1 MRTRHISFKW
11 VLYLTAGLICL
22 FLALPLLIILLTS
35 FSEGTSS
42 AFPPKG
48 FSTEWYSHLASQSQF
63 GQAFL
68 NSLLAS
74 SGATLLALVAGT
86 LAAMAI
92 LYYPFPGSGVLKA
105 FFMSP
110 MVVPKITLGV
120 AYLILFSKMH
130 IAGGLFA
137 LMLGEAVTVLPF
149 VVSIVGSA
157 LANLQPAHREAAAD
171 LGARPLRVFFTVTLP
186 QLRISL
192 LMAGAIAF
200 VFTFDQVE
208 TALLILRQGSY
219 TLPIQLFI
227 YMEKWQDPTIA
238 VVSVVMIV
246 FALLLFFGIKL
257 ALRSA
262 PAMEKL
268 LGNKK

>member
-1 MRTRHISFKW
+1 MRTRNVSFKW
-11 VLYLTAGLICL
+11 VLYVAAILICL
-22 FLALPLLIILLTS
+22 FLTLPLLIIILTS
-35 FSEGTSS
+35 FGAGTSS
-42 AFPPKG
+42 VFPPKG
-48 FSTEWYSHLASQSQF
+48 FSTEWYSHLASQKQF
-63 GQAFL
+63 GQAFV
-68 NSLLAS
+68 NSLIAS
-74 SGATLLALVAGT
+74 SGATLLALVGGT

-137 LMLGEAVTVLPF
+137 LILGEAVTVFPF
-149 VVSIVGSA
+149 VISIVGSA
-157 LANLQPAHREAAAD
+157 LANLSPADREAAAD
-171 LGARPLRVFFTVTLP
+171 LGAKPLRVFFTVTLP
-186 QLRISL
+186 QLKISL
-192 LMAGAIAF
+192 LMASAISF

-238 VVSVVMIV
+238 VVSVMMIV
-246 FALLLFFGIKL
+246 FALLLFFGIKV
-257 ALRSA
+257 ALKSA
-262 PAMEKL
+262 PAMEKM